1 MGSNTEDAPLKGT
14 NPPQPSPK
22 QSKLTPPPAI
32 IIGAGLGGCA
42 AALALK
48 AQGFDVTVYER
59 LKTFRRLGDSLGL
72 GENALKL
79 LRRWGGQRLYD
90 DLCAIGNQAED
101 MQIREW
107 SSGRV
112 LARQPLMDMGKA
124 ITRCES
130 LRRIRLTCVAALVS
144 GLHRPP
150 RRLPRSLPAS
160 HPRRRR
166 AHPHGPRNHLLR
178 RIPTLHHA
186 RRRPRIHRRR
196 RHRRRRDQIPRPR
209 TRARLQ
215 RPPAIKRVLVL
226 PGVLPRFDSE
236 GGAEVR

>member
-1 MGSNTEDAPLKGT
+1 MRHSSLDHESESPVCPPHQELKLAT
-14 NPPQPSPK
+14 LEQRVVFRRLQQLWAQTTQKPP
-22 QSKLTPPPAI
+22 SKVPPPPPPPTPTKPTHTNTIPTAI

-79 LRRWGGQRLYD
+79 LRRWGGQKLYD

-112 LARQPLMDMGKA
+112 LARQPLMDMGKLVE
-124 ITRCES
+124 RYE
-130 LRRIRLTCVAALVS
+130 IRS
-144 GLHRPP
+144 G
-150 RRLPRSLPAS
+150 RLANVFL
-160 HPRRRR
+160 
-166 AHPHGPRNHLLR
+166 
-178 RIPTLHHA
+178 
-186 RRRPRIHRRR
+186 
-196 RHRRRRDQIPRPR
+196 D
-209 TRARLQ
+209 
-215 RPPAIKRVLVL
+215 VW
-226 PGVLPRFDSE
+226 
-236 GGAEVR
+236 